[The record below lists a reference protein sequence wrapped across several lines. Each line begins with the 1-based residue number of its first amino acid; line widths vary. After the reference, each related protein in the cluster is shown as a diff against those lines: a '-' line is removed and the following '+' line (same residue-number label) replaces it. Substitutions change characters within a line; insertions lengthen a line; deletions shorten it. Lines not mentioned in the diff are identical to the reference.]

1 MNLGMIVIDSKRLN
15 FINSLKDISEQA
27 SNHQEF
33 KTLKNKFDYKM
44 FIFIFHAY
52 EAELKL

>member
-27 SNHQEF
+27 LNHQEF